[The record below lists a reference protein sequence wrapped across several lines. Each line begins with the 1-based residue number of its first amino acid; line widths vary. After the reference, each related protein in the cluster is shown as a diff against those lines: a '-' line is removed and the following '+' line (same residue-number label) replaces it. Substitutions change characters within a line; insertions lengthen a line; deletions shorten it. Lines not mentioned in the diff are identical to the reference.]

1 MVGMLALCVALT
13 TQDPPKPD
21 ETPVEVYLKDGLRF
35 RTKDGNFEARIGGRF
50 LGHIRSIFDRPDDDS
65 DPRRSVPNT
74 AFVRQA
80 RLEMEGTFYKE
91 WGFKVQTD
99 FGSGAVN
106 QSTFG
111 TGPSNA
117 TGTLRD
123 AFVEWKKYKEFQV
136 RLGQFF
142 EPVSQ
147 EDITSTRFID
157 FVERSPINRL
167 MPGREIGVQVAGAL
181 FDDVFSYALMGLNG
195 GALLNDQ
202 GRAVVDRE
210 DEKELAVLLRLMPFR
225 NSGEDLLKGLRLG
238 LGASVGSVDNIAA
251 GGFDLVTTE
260 LSILWMES
268 TAGTFDGQRT
278 RVVPQ
283 LSWAFGP
290 FSLSAEYLIREDE
303 FIDGSLESDLEST
316 GWYVAATY
324 IVTGEDKRPETRIVP
339 KGDWGAVELAVRFA
353 NVTVDNAVDAG
364 IAAAGPGNSEE
375 VSTITF
381 GVNWWITRYVRV
393 SVNGVIEDYDEEL
406 QFETRAEDSLFGV
419 LIRGQIDF

>member
-1 MVGMLALCVALT
+1 MLALCVMLT

-35 RTKDGNFEARIGGRF
+35 RTKDGMFEARIGGRF
-50 LGHIRSIFDRPDDDS
+50 LGHVRTIFDRPDDDT
-65 DPRRSVPNT
+65 DPRRTVPNT

-99 FGSGAVN
+99 FGSGTIN
-106 QSTFG
+106 QSAFG
-111 TGPSNA
+111 TGPSNVS
-117 TGTLRD
+117 GTLRD
-123 AFVEWKKYKEFQV
+123 AFVEWKKYKEFQL
-136 RLGQFF
+136 RFGQFF

-147 EDITSTRFID
+147 EDMTSTRFID

-167 MPGREIGVQVAGAL
+167 MPGREIGLQAAGTL
-181 FDDVFSYALMGLNG
+181 FDDVLSYAVMALNG
-195 GALLNDQ
+195 GALINDQ

-210 DEKELAVLLRLMPFR
+210 DEKELAVQLRLKPFV
-225 NSGEDLLKGLRLG
+225 NSGNDILKGLRVG
-238 LGASVGSVDNIAA
+238 VGASVGTVDSIAA
-251 GGFDLVTTE
+251 TGFDLVTTE
-260 LSILWMES
+260 LSVLYLDS
-268 TAGTFDGQRT
+268 TVNTFPFDGQRT
-278 RVVPQ
+278 RIVPQ
-283 LSWAFGP
+283 LSWPIGP
-290 FSLSAEYLIREDE
+290 FCLSAEYVMREDE
-303 FIDGSLESDLEST
+303 LADGAPESEVEST

-324 IVTGEDKRPETRIVP
+324 ILTGEEKKPETRIVP
-339 KGDWGAVELAVRFA
+339 KSDWGAVELAVRFA

-393 SVNGVIEDYDEEL
+393 SVNGIIENYDEEL
-406 QFETRAEDSLFGV
+406 QFETRLEDSLFG
-419 LIRGQIDF
+419 LLFRGQIDF